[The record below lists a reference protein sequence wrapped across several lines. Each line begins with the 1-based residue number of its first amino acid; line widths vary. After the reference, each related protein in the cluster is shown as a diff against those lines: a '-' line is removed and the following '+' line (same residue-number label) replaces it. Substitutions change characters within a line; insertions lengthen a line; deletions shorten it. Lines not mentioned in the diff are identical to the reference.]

1 MVKEAQT
8 SILDWEEETGKKLD
22 LFNDEFEKAA
32 VNCGRD
38 RAKIEVLFATKYIS
52 GEKLAVFISLIN
64 KKKKAAAIIGENRVQ
79 EAFMKFGYLS
89 SLGAGFDGKYTPVMI
104 GTSQKNK
111 INKALSIFDEIHSLD
126 NLATAEAVNYR
137 AVKVVPIYLQVNVSG
152 EKTKQGIIPDQAGEV
167 IEKIRKMDNLNLKGL
182 MTMAP
187 YSDNPEDVR
196 PHFGRLKQLAQK
208 YDLLT
213 SMGMSNDWKEAI
225 SEGSDMIRIGSAI
238 FK

>member
-1 MVKEAQT
+1 
-8 SILDWEEETGKKLD
+8 
-22 LFNDEFEKAA
+22 
-32 VNCGRD
+32 
-38 RAKIEVLFATKYIS
+38 
-52 GEKLAVFISLIN
+52 
-64 KKKKAAAIIGENRVQ
+64 
-79 EAFMKFGYLS
+79 
-89 SLGAGFDGKYTPVMI
+89 MI
-104 GTSQKNK
+104 GTLQKNK